1 MLLSSETVD
10 ALDDHATIIAS
21 KFHAPTEEFHVGF
34 SSFVQ
39 EIVKSDLPC
48 FFLSE
53 PNHRLTKLYWE
64 QPRCRRLNL
73 PPGAVAC

>member
-21 KFHAPTEEFHVGF
+21 KFHAPTEEFHVRF
-34 SSFVQ
+34 SLFVQ
-39 EIVKSDLPC
+39 ELIASNFPC

-53 PNHRLTKLYWE
+53 PNNRVAKLYWE
-64 QPRCRRLNL
+64 FREAINRVSRVSNPK
-73 PPGAVAC
+73 